1 MDAYDLAR
9 MSWQIFVTIEGHDC
23 WVLIV
28 VVDVG
33 KRNCPALDDW
43 LNFSDFNELIKWTSL
58 LLIILY
64 HVLYLHW
71 VDSFKRWNN
80 VGNLTLLSNVR
91 FLTSFRRLEE
101 STHYVS
107 TKWKKKSAF
116 PAENFKN
123 SLMCR
128 KVF

>member
-1 MDAYDLAR
+1 MALIQFKMMGARHYYKLCVSAIIIIKEEANTNPQKSEMDAYDLAR

-58 LLIILY
+58 LLIL
-64 HVLYLHW
+64 
-71 VDSFKRWNN
+71 
-80 VGNLTLLSNVR
+80 
-91 FLTSFRRLEE
+91 
-101 STHYVS
+101 
-107 TKWKKKSAF
+107 
-116 PAENFKN
+116 
-123 SLMCR
+123 
-128 KVF
+128 